1 VNGVE
6 KFESSKGI
14 RVFPN
19 PLANGFVTVTASER
33 IEAILIFDT
42 TGKLLVEEKVEALQS
57 TYLDL
62 TAIPSGTFLLKARL
76 ESGAEISQLLIK

>member
-1 VNGVE
+1 
-6 KFESSKGI
+6 
-14 RVFPN
+14 
-19 PLANGFVTVTASER
+19 
-33 IEAILIFDT
+33 
-42 TGKLLVEEKVEALQS
+42 LQS